1 MTTLR
6 VFVRLFVWILCA
18 TGLGE
23 VAHADAEPRIEAVL
37 IFATVP
43 FDEIA
48 DASGRYI
55 NPATVAPPLT
65 EYRRLERWDPA
76 EVSSSPSNFDAIA
89 IVSGAPGLQAGDAVR
104 FDVFAK
110 AGELVVSPEVGVTD
124 IEKGRRSA
132 KWSSRPVVSQ
142 SVPVGES
149 SPGARRAV
157 VARDFDLSRFAAG
170 LHAKGQWPFAI
181 RIEAT
186 LLCAR
191 CGSPAPAQTTLEV
204 LPGD

>member
-1 MTTLR
+1 MTALR
-6 VFVRLFVWILCA
+6 VFARLLIWILST
-18 TGLGE
+18 TGFGK

-55 NPATVAPPLT
+55 NPTTVDPPLT

-89 IVSGAPGLQAGDAVR
+89 IVSGGHGLQAGDAVR

-110 AGELVVSPEVGVTD
+110 AGQLVVSPEVGVTD
-124 IEKGRRSA
+124 TEKGRKSA
-132 KWSSRPVVSQ
+132 KWSSQPIASQ

-149 SPGARRAV
+149 SPGTRRAV
-157 VARDFDLSRFAAG
+157 VARNFDLSRFAAE

-181 RIEAT
+181 NIEAT
-186 LLCAR
+186 LHCGR
-191 CGSPAPAQTTLEV
+191 CVSPASVETTLEL